1 MGRQRIT
8 GNEPED
14 LPESIS
20 HASFRDKS
28 SVEIIS
34 GSYIP
39 NQPEFHDTLS
49 LESLWFKHVSLF
61 NCKFFL

>member
-20 HASFRDKS
+20 HPSFRDKS
-28 SVEIIS
+28 SVETIS
-34 GSYIP
+34 GFLYFPPIGIS
-39 NQPEFHDTLS
+39 QHTLP
-49 LESLWFKHVSLF
+49 
-61 NCKFFL
+61 